1 MFNADENYLA
11 KFSPRGGAH
20 SVCWE
25 RLFRIY
31 YDDNDYYN
39 LSIAGLGL
47 LLRSASPEPAQ
58 SKLIKCQQV
67 QTGVPRPAQIN
78 VWAA

>member
-1 MFNADENYLA
+1 MFNADQNYLA
-11 KFSPRGGAH
+11 KFSPPGGAH

-39 LSIAGLGL
+39 LSILSRDGEWSREVRTGQPDQGIGL
-47 LLRSASPEPAQ
+47 E
-58 SKLIKCQQV
+58 
-67 QTGVPRPAQIN
+67 N
-78 VWAA
+78 VVE